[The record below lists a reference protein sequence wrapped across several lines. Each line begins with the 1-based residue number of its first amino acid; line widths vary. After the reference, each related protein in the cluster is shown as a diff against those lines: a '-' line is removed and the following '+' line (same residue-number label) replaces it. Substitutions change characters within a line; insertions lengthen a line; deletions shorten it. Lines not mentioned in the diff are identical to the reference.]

1 MFRPDYPEH
10 PGRGKKNILNITIFF
25 YLRRILLNNV
35 HKVSGFRNDV
45 CFPVIEAEDKS
56 KCRLFRWQVSQREKD
71 SCRCGECGPSV
82 SYILLVFL

>member
-1 MFRPDYPEH
+1 MC
-10 PGRGKKNILNITIFF
+10 KKLVAFEMMSVI
-25 YLRRILLNNV
+25 
-35 HKVSGFRNDV
+35 H
-45 CFPVIEAEDKS
+45 IEAEDKS